1 MLGAGLSCKSSSDN
15 IQAEEINT
23 IISPSFARIIKPP
36 LSKALQTLQ
45 DNVFF
50 WSSSHS
56 ESIYCNSAGKVR
68 VNKVFLDVKFSEITE
83 VSDLHVASA
92 QLLCLH
98 LKSPK
103 IHRLL

>member
-45 DNVFF
+45 DNVF
-50 WSSSHS
+50 S
-56 ESIYCNSAGKVR
+56 GPVLTVKVST
-68 VNKVFLDVKFSEITE
+68 VTQQVK
-83 VSDLHVASA
+83 
-92 QLLCLH
+92 
-98 LKSPK
+98 
-103 IHRLL
+103 